1 MATNSIGDLIAV
13 LAEKVEVLESMRE
26 TLDEEQ
32 RLIIEALVDQLDD
45 NTNRALAFVSRLN
58 LLNGRFKALLLATG
72 KELGLSDD
80 VTLSSL
86 MPAADPQ
93 ERLELNALQKRCFAA
108 VDAINRLLVMNK
120 GFIRNSLEIIDGSLS
135 LFSRLLGGCETYGA
149 AGRLS
154 TGKAQ
159 AGIIC
164 REI

>member
-1 MATNSIGDLIAV
+1 MAKNSIDDLIAV
-13 LAEKVEVLESMRE
+13 LGEKVQALESMRE
-26 TLDEEQ
+26 TLEEEQ
-32 RLIIEALVDQLDD
+32 RLIIEARVEQLDD

-72 KELGLSDD
+72 RELGLSDD
-80 VTLSSL
+80 ITLSSL
-86 MPAADPQ
+86 MQAADPQ
-93 ERLELNALQKRCFAA
+93 EKLELGVLQKRCFAA
-108 VDAINRLLVMNK
+108 VDAINLLLIMNK

-149 AGRLS
+149 AGRLLA
-154 TGKAQ
+154 GKAQ

>member
-32 RLIIEALVDQLDD
+32 RLIIEARVDQLDD

-58 LLNGRFKALLLATG
+58 LLNGRFKALLLSTG

-149 AGRLS
+149 AGHLS